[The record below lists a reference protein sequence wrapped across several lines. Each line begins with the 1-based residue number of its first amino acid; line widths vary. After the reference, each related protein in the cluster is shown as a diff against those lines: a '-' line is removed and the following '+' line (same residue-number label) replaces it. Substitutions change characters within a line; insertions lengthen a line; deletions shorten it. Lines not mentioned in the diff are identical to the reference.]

1 MNFDKLNLLKII
13 NEMLKKDHKQ
23 LWCGIQNDRFDQF
36 WSVNKKLMEVTDG
49 SECFRSIPYRIY
61 QNDQA
66 FVQKIFEP
74 CAENG
79 SKKNLGE
86 LLEFSLGNSENY
98 KSMKTRL
105 LLVNSLLNW
114 YLFGNR

>member
-1 MNFDKLNLLKII
+1 
-13 NEMLKKDHKQ
+13 MLKKDHKQ

-36 WSVNKKLMEVTDG
+36 WSVNKKLMELTDG
-49 SECFRSIPYRIY
+49 TECFRSIPYRIY
-61 QNDQA
+61 QSDQA

-86 LLEFSLGNSENY
+86 LLEFSFGNSVNY
-98 KSMKTRL
+98 KSK
-105 LLVNSLLNW
+105 
-114 YLFGNR
+114 YLEKKEDFW